1 MSIQHPRTV
10 TWRRLAFLV
19 VIACAAPAAIA
30 ACPPS
35 GWNRAG
41 LDALKAADFRI
52 EAPDRRAELALGL
65 LDCLG
70 ARNPALRDGIAFE
83 AWSTWLRAGQ
93 LDQDTRQAALERLLP
108 RIRPAARDVDAG
120 FSAPFAA
127 LVLSEIARSDRVA
140 PWMTPEQREQLIAAG
155 TTYLSSVRDYRGF
168 DAHDGWRHG
177 VAHGADLMLQLALNP
192 ALDKRQL
199 DRVLA
204 AVASQVAP
212 AGHAY
217 VYGEPERLARP
228 VLYGALRGLHTEADW
243 SAWFDTLSGPGNAAS
258 WQEAIGTQAGLAR
271 RHDLRAFLLAIYV
284 EIAEETRPELVA
296 MRPAV
301 LAALKRV
308 PS

>member
-1 MSIQHPRTV
+1 MSILHPGTV

-19 VIACAAPAAIA
+19 VLACASPVAIA

-35 GWNRAG
+35 GWSRAG
-41 LDALKAADFRI
+41 LDSLKATEFRI
-52 EAPDRRAELALGL
+52 EASDRRADLALGL

-70 ARNPALRDGIAFE
+70 ARDPVLRDGIAFE

-93 LDQDTRQAALERLLP
+93 LDEDTRQAALARLLP
-108 RIRPAARDVDAG
+108 RILPVARDAGAG

-140 PWMTPEQREQLIAAG
+140 PWRTPQRREQVIAAG
-155 TTYLSSVRDYRGF
+155 TAYLSSVRDYRGF
-168 DAHDGWRHG
+168 DARDGWRHG

-192 ALDKRQL
+192 ALDKGQL
-199 DRVLA
+199 DRVFA

-243 SAWFDTLSGPGNAAS
+243 SAWFEALSGPGDAAS
-258 WQEAIGTQAGLAR
+258 WQAAIGTQAGLAR

-308 PS
+308 PA

>member
-1 MSIQHPRTV
+1 MQQGTV
-10 TWRRLAFLV
+10 TWPRVIFIVSLA
-19 VIACAAPAAIA
+19 CTAPAAMA
-30 ACPPS
+30 SCPPV
-35 GWNRAG
+35 GWSRAG
-41 LDALKAADFRI
+41 LDALKAADFHI
-52 EAPDRRAELALGL
+52 EASDRRADLALGL

-70 ARNPALRDGIAFE
+70 ARNPVVRDGIAFE

-93 LDQDTRQAALERLLP
+93 LDQETRQAALDRLLP
-108 RIRPAARDVDAG
+108 RIAPTAHDADAG

-140 PWMTPEQREQLIAAG
+140 PWMTPPQREQLLAAG
-155 TTYLSSVRDYRGF
+155 TAYLSSVRDYRGF
-168 DAHDGWRHG
+168 DARDGWRHG

-199 DRVLA
+199 DRVFA

-212 AGHAY
+212 VAHAY
-217 VYGEPERLARP
+217 IYGEPERLARP
-228 VLYGALRGLHTEADW
+228 VLYGALRGLHTEAEW
-243 SAWFDTLSGPGNAAS
+243 AAWFEALSGPGNSGSWEAAMK
-258 WQEAIGTQAGLAR
+258 TQTGLTR
-271 RHDLRAFLLAIYV
+271 RHDLRAFLLAIYA

-308 PS
+308 P